1 MSSLQ
6 TRLQDP
12 GYINWVKAGLCLIH
26 TKEGLEEF
34 ADNESNELHGNILA
48 HLLPNT
54 GHSLGRAC
62 ISKTKLMTTCG
73 DAYCQSFATAVIQ
86 EGIDP
91 NHKFTIG
98 KPNLANTDAG
108 QWHSQPWELAKLFMN
123 QGQLP
128 TQTQP
133 SQTDL
138 SGIINFLTHCRVPR
152 NHVTNVKLFD
162 EVSLM

>member
-26 TKEGLEEF
+26 TKEGLEDF
-34 ADNESNELHGNILA
+34 ADNESNELHRNILA
-48 HLLPNT
+48 HPLPNT
-54 GHSLGRAC
+54 GHSPCGTC
-62 ISKTKLMTTCG
+62 ISKTKLKATCG
-73 DAYCQSFATAVIQ
+73 DAYCQSFVTAVIQ

-91 NHKFTIG
+91 HHNITIG

-108 QWHSQPWELAKLFMN
+108 QWNSQPWELAKLFMN
-123 QGQLP
+123 PGQLP
-128 TQTQP
+128 TQTQT

-138 SGIINFLTHCRVPR
+138 SGIINFLSHCRVPR
-152 NHVTNVKLFD
+152 NHVTNVILLD
-162 EVSLM
+162 EVSLL